1 MKLFKLYSNKHAIFR
16 PITFVTG
23 LNVILGEIR
32 LPENKNKD
40 THNLGKSTV
49 GRLLDFMLL
58 SGRDPKFF
66 LFKHIELFRDWV
78 FFLEIELLDGTF
90 VTVRRSVA
98 EPTKISFKRHNA
110 GGQDYSKLSD
120 TEWDHSNV
128 AFDRAK
134 EILDG
139 LLDWRAL
146 KPYGFRK
153 GLGYQLRSQDD
164 YRDVFQLRRFAGGH
178 ADWKPYL
185 AHILGFN
192 SALIEKR
199 YSKEKELSDKKAAVQ
214 TLRVEL
220 GDFVEDISTVDGL
233 LLLKR
238 QEVTK
243 KQELLN
249 KFDFRTHDRETTKQ
263 VVDELDEQIA
273 ELNSKRYSLN
283 QSRRKILAS
292 LEEDAIMFNPEEA
305 AKLFAEAGILFAGQI
320 KKDYE
325 QLISFNRAITDERRQ
340 YLSKERDDIDREV
353 KRITS
358 DLNTLGKKRSEA
370 LSFLGTTDIFTK
382 YKQASDEMATL
393 KADVLDL
400 QRQRDL
406 LLQQQTL
413 SSEIR
418 RLNDEVEELRQE
430 IDADVTR
437 QHGPETLF
445 SHIRLLFNQI
455 VEEVI
460 GRKAILSVH
469 TNKEGHLEFKAE
481 ILDEAGNTTSA
492 DAGFT
497 YRKLLC
503 IAFDLA
509 VLRCHLNDRFPRFV
523 FHDGVFESLDPRK
536 KVKLLGEIRRLANE
550 GLQPIITLIDAELPK
565 EEGEAAKLE
574 DTEIVLTLHDEGDD
588 GRLFRMRSW

>member
-1 MKLFKLYSNKHAIFR
+1 MKLSKLYSNKTRIFR
-16 PITFVTG
+16 PITFVAG
-23 LNVILGEIR
+23 LNVVLGEIR
-32 LPENKNKD
+32 LPQNKSKD

-66 LFKHIELFRDWV
+66 LIKHADLFSDFV
-78 FFLEIELLDGTF
+78 FFLELQLVDGTF
-90 VTVRRSVA
+90 VTTRRDVA
-98 EPTKISFKRHNA
+98 EPTKISFKRHKEA
-110 GGQDYSKLSD
+110 GQDYSKLSE
-120 TEWDHSNV
+120 TEWDHSKV

-146 KPYGFRK
+146 KPYDFRK

-192 SALIEKR
+192 SELIVKR
-199 YSKEKELSDKKAAVQ
+199 YDKEKELGYRKATAQ
-214 TLRVEL
+214 TLKTEL
-220 GDFVEDISTVDGL
+220 GDSVEDISKVDGL
-233 LLLKR
+233 LLLKS
-238 QEVTK
+238 QEVEK
-243 KQELLN
+243 KQALLDA
-249 KFDFRTHDRETTKQ
+249 FDFRTRDRHTTNQ
-263 VVDELDEQIA
+263 LVDEIDEQIA
-273 ELNSKRYSLN
+273 DFNSKRYSHN
-283 QSRRKILAS
+283 QSRKKIIAS
-292 LEEDAIMFNPEEA
+292 LEEDAIMFNPDEA
-305 AKLFAEAGILFAGQI
+305 AKLFAEAGILFSGQV

-325 QLISFNRAITDERRQ
+325 QLIAFNRAITDERRQ
-340 YLSKERDDIDREV
+340 YLTKEKDEIDKDL
-353 KRITS
+353 KRITAE
-358 DLNTLGKKRSEA
+358 LNTLGKRRSES
-370 LSFLGTTDIFTK
+370 LSFLGSTDIFTK

-393 KADVLDL
+393 KADILDL

-406 LLQQQTL
+406 LLRLQA
-413 SSEIR
+413 SSAEIR
-418 RLNDEVEELRQE
+418 RLSDEVEQLRQD
-430 IDADVTR
+430 IDADVTK
-437 QHGPETLF
+437 QHSSDTLF
-445 SHIRLLFNQI
+445 SRIRLLFNQI

-460 GRKAILSVH
+460 DRKAILSVH

-492 DAGFT
+492 DTGFT

-509 VLRCHLNDRFPRFV
+509 VLRCHLNDKFPRFV

-536 KVKLLGEIRRLANE
+536 KIKLLGEIRRLASE
-550 GLQPIITLIDAELPK
+550 GLQPVITLIDAELPK
-565 EEGEAAKLE
+565 EEGEAAVLE
-574 DTEIVLTLHDEGDD
+574 DAEVILTLHDQGDD
-588 GRLFRMRSW
+588 GRLFRMRAW